1 MQVRAVAP
9 IAAGS
14 AILVALAL
22 CSAARAAR
30 MPVAPRRCAK
40 GQSRLVVADARAQ
53 VYIAQKPIYGEH
65 HHLLERIPV
74 YRGCVFGSTRIV
86 ELGLAEDICSPSGC
100 AARARRLKL
109 AGTLVAFEYI
119 SVNAQ
124 TSFGEG
130 GSTEWLLVARDLRS
144 GRTLHKVPT
153 GTATPE
159 PGAGRFVGAGPTTR
173 LALTPNGALAWI
185 VDTRQATARYQ
196 VRIAEGSGS
205 RLLAAGSDID
215 PSSLVL
221 TASRVFWVEGHT
233 LASAPIS

>member
-1 MQVRAVAP
+1 MQVRAGAL
-9 IAAGS
+9 ILAAS
-14 AILVALAL
+14 ALAVALAL
-22 CSAARAAR
+22 CSPALAAR
-30 MPVAPRRCAK
+30 MPAAARRCAK
-40 GQSRLVVADARAQ
+40 GQSRLVAADARAQ
-53 VYIAQKPIYGEH
+53 VYIAQKPIYGEQ
-65 HHLLERIPV
+65 HHLLERVPV
-74 YRGCVFGSTRIV
+74 YRGCVFGSTRTV

-100 AARARRLKL
+100 APRARRLTL

-119 SVNAQ
+119 SVSAQ
-124 TSFGEG
+124 SSFGEG
-130 GSTEWLLVARDLRS
+130 GNTEWLLVARDLRS

-159 PGAGRFVGAGPTTR
+159 PGAGRFVGAGPTTG

-185 VDTRQATARYQ
+185 VNTRQAAARYQ

-233 LASAPIS
+233 PASVPIS